1 MRAFIL
7 CAGLGTRLRP
17 ISNQIP
23 KCLLEVK
30 GETLLERHIRK
41 LKEINVSEIIINLH
55 HKPDSIKEFLNL
67 KKNFGIDIVFSE
79 EETLMGTGG
88 ALVKAKGEIG
98 TETFILIS
106 GDLYTEYPLESLN
119 NKVSEAHLVSVKNG
133 GSKGDFSIEK
143 GIVIEGN
150 EFNYGGIATINPVL
164 LADKTNQHKEFWKD
178 IILPSVKEKKVSAEI
193 YKGVLK
199 NINTKE
205 DLDFV

>member
-23 KCLLEVK
+23 KCLVEVK

-67 KKNFGIDIVFSE
+67 KKNFGIDIIFSE

-88 ALVKAKGEIG
+88 ALVKAKEEIG

-106 GDLYTEYPLESLN
+106 GDLYTEYPLESLK
-119 NKVSEAHLVSVKNG
+119 NKVNGAHLVSVKND

-150 EFNYGGIATINPVL
+150 DFNYGGIATINPVL
-164 LADKTNQHKEFWKD
+164 LADRTNQHKEFWKD

>member
-23 KCLLEVK
+23 KCLVEVK

-67 KKNFGIDIVFSE
+67 KKNFGIDIIFSE

-88 ALVKAKGEIG
+88 ALVKAKEEIG

-106 GDLYTEYPLESLN
+106 GDLYTEYPLESLK
-119 NKVSEAHLVSVKNG
+119 NKVNEAHLVSVKND

-150 EFNYGGIATINPVL
+150 DFNYGGIATINPVL

>member
-23 KCLLEVK
+23 KCLVEVK

-67 KKNFGIDIVFSE
+67 KKNFGIDIIFSE

-88 ALVKAKGEIG
+88 ALVKAKEEIG

-119 NKVSEAHLVSVKNG
+119 NKVNEAHLVSVKND

-150 EFNYGGIATINPVL
+150 DFNYGGIATINPVL

>member
-119 NKVSEAHLVSVKNG
+119 NKVNEAHLVSVKNG

>member
-23 KCLLEVK
+23 KCLVEVK

-88 ALVKAKGEIG
+88 ALVKAKEEIG

-106 GDLYTEYPLESLN
+106 GDLYTEYPLESLK
-119 NKVSEAHLVSVKNG
+119 NKVNGAHLVSVKNDG
-133 GSKGDFSIEK
+133 LKGDFSIEE

-150 EFNYGGIATINPVL
+150 DFNYGGIATINPVL
-164 LADKTNQHKEFWKD
+164 LADRTNQHKEFWKD

>member
-23 KCLLEVK
+23 KCLVEVK

-67 KKNFGIDIVFSE
+67 KKNFGIDIIFSE

-88 ALVKAKGEIG
+88 ALVKAKEEIG

-119 NKVSEAHLVSVKNG
+119 NKVNEAHLVSVKND

-150 EFNYGGIATINPVL
+150 DFNYGGIATINPVL

-193 YKGVLK
+193 YNGVLK

>member
-23 KCLLEVK
+23 KCLVEVK

-67 KKNFGIDIVFSE
+67 KKNFGIDIIFSE

-88 ALVKAKGEIG
+88 ALVKAKEEIG

-119 NKVSEAHLVSVKNG
+119 NKVNEAHLVSVKND
-133 GSKGDFSIEK
+133 GSKGYFSIEK

-150 EFNYGGIATINPVL
+150 DFNYGGIATINPVL

-193 YKGVLK
+193 YTGVLK
-199 NINTKE
+199 TINTKE

>member
-67 KKNFGIDIVFSE
+67 KKNFGIDIIFSE

-88 ALVKAKGEIG
+88 ALVKAKEEIG

-106 GDLYTEYPLESLN
+106 GDLYTEYPLESLK
-119 NKVSEAHLVSVKNG
+119 NKVNEAHLVSVKND

-150 EFNYGGIATINPVL
+150 DFNYGGIAIINPAL
-164 LADKTNQHKEFWKD
+164 LADRTNQHKEFWKD

>member
-23 KCLLEVK
+23 KCLVEVK

-67 KKNFGIDIVFSE
+67 KKNFGIDIIFSE

-88 ALVKAKGEIG
+88 ALVKAKEEIG

-106 GDLYTEYPLESLN
+106 GDLYTEYPLESLK
-119 NKVSEAHLVSVKNG
+119 NKVNGAHLVSVKND

-150 EFNYGGIATINPVL
+150 DFNYGGIATINPVL
-164 LADKTNQHKEFWKD
+164 LADRTNQHKEFWKD

-193 YKGVLK
+193 YKGVIK

>member
-1 MRAFIL
+1 MKAFIL

-23 KCLLEVK
+23 KCLVEVK
-30 GETLLERHIRK
+30 GMSLLERHIRK

-55 HKPDSIKEFLNL
+55 HKPDAIKEFLNR
-67 KKNFGIDIVFSE
+67 KKNFGINITFSE
-79 EETLMGTGG
+79 EDILMGTGG
-88 ALVKAKGEIG
+88 ALIEAKEVIG

-119 NKVSEAHLVSVKNG
+119 NKVDGAHLIAVKNNK
-133 GSKGDFSIEK
+133 STGDFSIN
-143 GIVIEGN
+143 EGTV
-150 EFNYGGIATINPVL
+150 EEGTDFNYGGIALINPTL
-164 LADKTNQHKEFWKD
+164 LVDRNKQHKEFWKD
-178 IILPSVKEKKVSAEI
+178 IILPAVKKKKVSAEI
-193 YKGVLK
+193 YEGVLK

>member
-23 KCLLEVK
+23 KCLVEVK

-67 KKNFGIDIVFSE
+67 KKNFGIDIIFSE

-88 ALVKAKGEIG
+88 ALVKAKEEIG

-106 GDLYTEYPLESLN
+106 GDLYTEYPLESLK
-119 NKVSEAHLVSVKNG
+119 NKVNGAHLVSVKND

-143 GIVIEGN
+143 GIVIEGDD
-150 EFNYGGIATINPVL
+150 FNYGGIATINPVL
-164 LADKTNQHKEFWKD
+164 LADRTNQHKEFWKD

>member
-23 KCLLEVK
+23 KCLVEVK

-55 HKPDSIKEFLNL
+55 HKPDSIREFLNL
-67 KKNFGIDIVFSE
+67 KKNFGIDIIFSE

-88 ALVKAKGEIG
+88 ALVKAKEEIG

-106 GDLYTEYPLESLN
+106 GDLYTEYPLESLK
-119 NKVSEAHLVSVKNG
+119 NKVNGAHLVSVKND

-150 EFNYGGIATINPVL
+150 DFNYGGIATINPVL
-164 LADKTNQHKEFWKD
+164 LADRTNQHKEFWKD

>member
-55 HKPDSIKEFLNL
+55 HKPDSIREFLNL
-67 KKNFGIDIVFSE
+67 KKNFGIDIIFSE

-88 ALVKAKGEIG
+88 ALVKAKEEIG

-106 GDLYTEYPLESLN
+106 GDLYTEYPLESLK
-119 NKVSEAHLVSVKNG
+119 NKVNGAHLVSVKND

-150 EFNYGGIATINPVL
+150 DFNYGGIALINPVL
-164 LADKTNQHKEFWKD
+164 LADRTDQHKEFWKD

>member
-67 KKNFGIDIVFSE
+67 KKNFGIDIIFSE

-88 ALVKAKGEIG
+88 ALVKAKEEIG

-119 NKVSEAHLVSVKNG
+119 NKVNEAHLVSVKND

-150 EFNYGGIATINPVL
+150 DFNYGGIATINPVL

>member
-23 KCLLEVK
+23 KCLVEVK

-67 KKNFGIDIVFSE
+67 KKNFGIDIIFSE

-88 ALVKAKGEIG
+88 ALVKAKEEIG

-106 GDLYTEYPLESLN
+106 GDLYTEYPLESLK
-119 NKVSEAHLVSVKNG
+119 NKVNEAHLVSVKND

-150 EFNYGGIATINPVL
+150 DFNYGGIATINPVL
-164 LADKTNQHKEFWKD
+164 LADRTNQHKEFWKD

-193 YKGVLK
+193 YKGVIK

>member
-88 ALVKAKGEIG
+88 ALVKAKEEIG

-119 NKVSEAHLVSVKNG
+119 NKVNEAHLVSVKNG

-164 LADKTNQHKEFWKD
+164 LEDKTHQHKEFWKD

>member
-23 KCLLEVK
+23 KCLVEVK

-67 KKNFGIDIVFSE
+67 KKNFGIDIIFSE

-88 ALVKAKGEIG
+88 ALVKAKEEIG

-119 NKVSEAHLVSVKNG
+119 NKVNGAHLVSVKNDG
-133 GSKGDFSIEK
+133 LKGDFSIEE

-150 EFNYGGIATINPVL
+150 DFNYGGIATINPVL
-164 LADKTNQHKEFWKD
+164 LEDRTNQHKEFWKD

>member
-23 KCLLEVK
+23 KCLVEVK

-67 KKNFGIDIVFSE
+67 KKNFGIDIIFSE

-88 ALVKAKGEIG
+88 ALVKAKEEIG

-106 GDLYTEYPLESLN
+106 GDLYTEYPLESLK
-119 NKVSEAHLVSVKNG
+119 NKVNEAHLVSVKND

-150 EFNYGGIATINPVL
+150 DFNYGGIATINPVL

-193 YKGVLK
+193 YKGVIK

>member
-88 ALVKAKGEIG
+88 ALVKAKEEIG

>member
-23 KCLLEVK
+23 KCLVEVK

-67 KKNFGIDIVFSE
+67 KKNFGIDIIFSE

-88 ALVKAKGEIG
+88 ALVKAKEEIG

-119 NKVSEAHLVSVKNG
+119 NKVNEAHLVSVKND
-133 GSKGDFSIEK
+133 GSKGDFSIEE

-150 EFNYGGIATINPVL
+150 DFNYGGIATINPVL
-164 LADKTNQHKEFWKD
+164 LADRTNQHKEFWKD

>member
-23 KCLLEVK
+23 KCLVEVK

-67 KKNFGIDIVFSE
+67 KKNFGIDIIFSE

-88 ALVKAKGEIG
+88 ALVKAKEEIG

-119 NKVSEAHLVSVKNG
+119 NKVNEAHLVSVKNG

>member
-23 KCLLEVK
+23 KCLVEVK

-67 KKNFGIDIVFSE
+67 KKNFGIDIIFSE

-88 ALVKAKGEIG
+88 ALVKAKEEIG

-119 NKVSEAHLVSVKNG
+119 NKVNEAHLVSVKND

-150 EFNYGGIATINPVL
+150 DFNYGGIATINPVL
-164 LADKTNQHKEFWKD
+164 LADRTNQHKEFWKD

>member
-67 KKNFGIDIVFSE
+67 KKNFGVDIVFSE

-88 ALVKAKGEIG
+88 ALVKAKEEIG

-119 NKVSEAHLVSVKNG
+119 NKVNEAHLVSVKNG

>member
-23 KCLLEVK
+23 KCLVEVK

-67 KKNFGIDIVFSE
+67 KKNFGIDIIFSE

-88 ALVKAKGEIG
+88 ALVKAKEEIG

-106 GDLYTEYPLESLN
+106 GDLYTEYPLESLK
-119 NKVSEAHLVSVKNG
+119 NKVNGAHLLSVKND

-150 EFNYGGIATINPVL
+150 DFNYGGIATINPVL
-164 LADKTNQHKEFWKD
+164 LADRTNQHKEFWKD

>member
-1 MRAFIL
+1 MRAVIL

-23 KCLLEVK
+23 KCLVEVK

-67 KKNFGIDIVFSE
+67 KKNFGIDIIFSE

-88 ALVKAKGEIG
+88 ALVKAKEEIG

-106 GDLYTEYPLESLN
+106 GDLYTEYPLESLK
-119 NKVSEAHLVSVKNG
+119 NKVNEAHLVSVKND

-150 EFNYGGIATINPVL
+150 DFNYGGIATINPVL

-178 IILPSVKEKKVSAEI
+178 IILPSVKKKKVSAEI
-193 YKGVLK
+193 YMGVLK

>member
-17 ISNQIP
+17 MSNQIP
-23 KCLLEVK
+23 KCLVEVK

-88 ALVKAKGEIG
+88 ALVKAKEEIG

-106 GDLYTEYPLESLN
+106 GDLYTEYPLESLK
-119 NKVSEAHLVSVKNG
+119 NKVNGAHLVSVKND

-143 GIVIEGN
+143 GIVIEGDD
-150 EFNYGGIATINPVL
+150 FNYGGIATINPVL
-164 LADKTNQHKEFWKD
+164 LADRTNQHKEFWKD